1 MVTTSGFWVS
11 DACAICILWWDKRKQ
26 TLSCPLRT
34 EWSLQLQRREWPMLL
49 LISWPSNARAS
60 SGLNRRPRYQNT
72 LLLSWQQWSSE
83 SSLDY
88 QSMPWRSLLHPLR
101 EHQHYAPPC
110 WRHFPHFWRAES
122 PAYGQF
128 TSRKEK
134 PTQERPTM
142 DRWRKPNYCTVEICT
157 SGAPSIRPDARRVS
171 KVRRLVKPR

>member
-49 LISWPSNARAS
+49 LISWPPNARAS
-60 SGLNRRPRYQNT
+60 SGLNRWPRYQNT

-88 QSMPWRSLLHPLR
+88 QSMPWRSLLHPLH
-101 EHQHYAPPC
+101 EHQHYALSLSKT
-110 WRHFPHFWRAES
+110 FPALLEGRKSCLRAI
-122 PAYGQF
+122 QF
-128 TSRKEK
+128 RETVK
-134 PTQERPTM
+134 PSQERPTIDRASM
-142 DRWRKPNYCTVEICT
+142 DLGEENAQGMSMIPDVT
-157 SGAPSIRPDARRVS
+157 SSVGNRVANF
-171 KVRRLVKPR
+171 